1 MSLWIWLSH
10 RFGPEAFPGLE
21 AVAAKSEAIIELMN
35 QGLTRMCEANKEK
48 VRKRSKAGVRG
59 RGRGQN
65 TNAQLLL
72 KHDPLALA
80 YLADAKNHKYINSY
94 EWVSP
99 GNAKPVAEPQHQQRS
114 PKRLQAAA

>member
-1 MSLWIWLSH
+1 
-10 RFGPEAFPGLE
+10 
-21 AVAAKSEAIIELMN
+21 
-35 QGLTRMCEANKEK
+35 MCEANKEK
-48 VRKRSKAGVRG
+48 VKKSPKAGR

-65 TNAQLLL
+65 MQGPQLLL

-99 GNAKPVAEPQHQQRS
+99 GNAKGAAVPQHRQRS
-114 PKRLQAAA
+114 PRKLRAAA

>member
-48 VRKRSKAGVRG
+48 VRKRPKAGR

-65 TNAQLLL
+65 TQGPQLLL

-99 GNAKPVAEPQHQQRS
+99 GDAKAAVEPQDQQRA
-114 PKRLQAAA
+114 PRRLQAAL

>member
-48 VRKRSKAGVRG
+48 VRKSPKAGVQ
-59 RGRGQN
+59 GRGQN

-99 GNAKPVAEPQHQQRS
+99 GNAKAAVEPQHRQRS
-114 PKRLQAAA
+114 FRRLQAAA